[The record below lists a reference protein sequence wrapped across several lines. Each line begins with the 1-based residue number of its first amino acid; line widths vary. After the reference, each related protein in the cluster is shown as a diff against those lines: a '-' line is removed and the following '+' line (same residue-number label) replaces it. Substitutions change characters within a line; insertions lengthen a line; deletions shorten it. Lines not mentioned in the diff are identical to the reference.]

1 MSPDLDAI
9 LSTRY
14 PGIFAE
20 RHDPSS
26 PLANGITCGD
36 GWFTL
41 IDCLCHRIEVDAN
54 EQQREPPIA
63 RQVKEKLGG
72 LRIYWRNATEID
84 QALTQLAADLS
95 FHMCEVCA
103 APGELVRS
111 QRNGLLV
118 LCSAHREGAPSNQT
132 DRDGRTS

>member
-9 LSTRY
+9 LCTRY
-14 PGIFAE
+14 PRIFAE

-41 IDCLCHRIEVDAN
+41 IDCLCHRIEVEAN

-84 QALTQLAADLS
+84 QALTRLAADLS
-95 FHMCEVCA
+95 LHMCEVCA
-103 APGELVRS
+103 APGELLMS
-111 QRNGLLV
+111 KRNGLLV
-118 LCSAHREGAPSNQT
+118 LCSAHQDTPSNQP
-132 DRDGRTS
+132 DREGRTS